1 MGSGQHSHATEALIV
16 ISQTFFLVFLFVF
29 LKKTLIDNRGMM
41 TNRKKVRENAPL
53 LVVIFFAILALLGIL
68 LIPLRHY
75 KYAELVML
83 FTLFAIVAIV
93 THDLKRVFGPA
104 SEGLSTSTSTPPLTT
119 SSSPTTPPKVS
130 TTSKPEPKPRFVIV
144 DEDEED
150 VGPRYVAEPKI
161 KRKKSE
167 TSLFS
172 NIVRSTT
179 SFGKSKQHLSTN
191 KHVCRPANGLE
202 F

>member
-53 LVVIFFAILALLGIL
+53 LLVIFFAILALLGIL

-93 THDLKRVFGPA
+93 THDLKKVFGPA
-104 SEGLSTSTSTPPLTT
+104 SETSTPPPTT

-150 VGPRYVAEPKI
+150 VGLRYVAEPKI

-179 SFGKSKQHLSTN
+179 SFGKSKQQLSTN